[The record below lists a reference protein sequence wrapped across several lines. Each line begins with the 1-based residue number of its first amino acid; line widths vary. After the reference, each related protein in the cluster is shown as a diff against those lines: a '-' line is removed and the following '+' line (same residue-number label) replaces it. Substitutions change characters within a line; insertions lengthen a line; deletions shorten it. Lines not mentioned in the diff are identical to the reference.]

1 MQNILKNYGLNEKE
15 VSVYLATLELG
26 EATGFQIYKKTGL
39 KKPTVYYVLE
49 ELQKRGLINQT
60 KKEKKR
66 YFVAEDPEKIK
77 KDLVDKLKIFDE
89 LLPEL
94 RSIYNSKVNKP
105 KLRFY
110 EGKNGIEE
118 VYKDTLRYK
127 AEILAF
133 ASESLLHT
141 LGKDF
146 SEEYVT
152 KRVKNEIPV
161 RAIMPS
167 SDLLHKSYIQKNLA
181 QLRIAKLIDE
191 KKYKFPIEINI
202 YANKVALMSFRDELG
217 LIIES
222 DEISKMM
229 KMIFEY
235 FWRTL

>member
-15 VSVYLATLELG
+15 ISVYLATLELG
-26 EATGFQIYKKTGL
+26 EATGFQIYKKTAL
-39 KKPTVYYVLE
+39 KKPTVYYVLD

-60 KKEKKR
+60 KKVKKR
-66 YFVAEDPEKIK
+66 FFVAEDPEKIK
-77 KDLVDKLKIFDE
+77 NDLVEKLKIFDE

-110 EGKNGIEE
+110 EGREGIKE

-127 AEILAF
+127 GEILAF
-133 ASESLLHT
+133 ASESLLRVI
-141 LGKDF
+141 GKEF
-146 SEEYVT
+146 SDEYVE
-152 KRVKNEIPV
+152 KRVKNEISV

-167 SDLLHKSYIQKNLA
+167 SDLLHKSYTQKNLA
-181 QLRIAKLIDE
+181 QLRVAKLIDE
-191 KKYKFPIEINI
+191 KKYNFPVEINI

-222 DEISKMM
+222 DEISKMI
-229 KMIFEY
+229 KMMFEY

>member
-1 MQNILKNYGLNEKE
+1 MQNILKDYGLNEKE
-15 VSVYLATLELG
+15 SQVYLATLELG
-26 EATGFQIYKKTGL
+26 EATGFQIFKKTAL

-49 ELQKRGLINQT
+49 ELHKRGLINQT

-77 KDLVDKLKIFDE
+77 KDLVDKLKVFDE

-110 EGKNGIEE
+110 EGKEGVKE
-118 VYKDTLRYK
+118 VYKDTLRFK
-127 AEILAF
+127 SEILAF
-133 ASESLLHT
+133 ASERMMHT

-146 SEEYVT
+146 SDEYVA

-167 SDLLHKSYIQKNLA
+167 TDFLHKNYVRKNLA
-181 QLRIAKLIDE
+181 HLRIVKLIDE
-191 KKYKFPIEINI
+191 KKYNFPIEINI

-229 KMIFEY
+229 KMMFEY